1 MKRFTQLVCVILV
14 FVMVLSTT
22 AFAAEV
28 PSIDPQASI
37 FFVGSSVY
45 FWHVSGN
52 SYQIWF
58 DVTSKGTMQKLGA
71 SYITVERSTDL
82 VNWDP
87 AGSYDMDDYS
97 QMTKSNTARYANYVP
112 FTATTGY
119 AYRAIVTLYA
129 KNSTGTGEMDETTTL
144 LDLR

>member
-1 MKRFTQLVCVILV
+1 MKRFSQIVCVLLV
-14 FVMVLSTT
+14 FVMVMSTA

-28 PSIDPQASI
+28 PNPRASNY
-37 FFVGSSVY
+37 FGASSVY
-45 FWHVSGN
+45 FWRSSGN
-52 SYQIWF
+52 NYQIWF
-58 DVTSKGTMQKLGA
+58 DVTAVGTMQKLGA
-71 SYITVERSTDL
+71 SRIEVEYSTDL

-87 AGSYDMDDYS
+87 AGSYDMANYS

-129 KNSTGTGEMDETTTL
+129 KNSSGYGEMDEYTAV

>member
-1 MKRFTQLVCVILV
+1 MKRFSQIVCIFLVV
-14 FVMVLSTT
+14 VMAFTTT
-22 AFAAEV
+22 AFAAEM
-28 PSIDPQASI
+28 PEPRASNY
-37 FFVGSSVY
+37 FMASSVY

-52 SYQIWF
+52 NYEIWF
-58 DVTSKGTMQKLGA
+58 DVTAVGTMTKLGA

-87 AGSYDMDDYS
+87 VKSYDMDDYS
-97 QMTKSNTARYANYVP
+97 QMTKSNATTYINCVP

-129 KNSTGTGEMDETTTL
+129 KNSSGTGEMDEVTTV